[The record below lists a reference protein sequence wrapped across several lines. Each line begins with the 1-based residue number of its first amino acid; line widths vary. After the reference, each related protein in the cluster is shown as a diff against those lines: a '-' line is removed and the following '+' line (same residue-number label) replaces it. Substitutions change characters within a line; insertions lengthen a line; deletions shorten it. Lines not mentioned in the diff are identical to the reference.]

1 MRSKD
6 MVGAL
11 DQQASKISVAGVGD
25 AKLRIMISR
34 LTSTRSQTEIA
45 ANIATSSEPLL
56 AAERQYEGQCGEMSD
71 SVNLQQRLRLR
82 ILGLAELLNLPIVL
96 LDLDGHLRDLLEH
109 RTKRL
114 C

>member
-1 MRSKD
+1 

-11 DQQASKISVAGVGD
+11 DQQASEICVAGVSD
-25 AKLRIMISR
+25 TELRIMISR

-56 AAERQYEGQCGEMSD
+56 AAERQYEGQGGEMAD

-82 ILGLAELLNLPIVL
+82 ILGLAELLDLLIVQ
-96 LDLDGHLRDLLEH
+96 LDLYCHLRDLLKY
-109 RTKRL
+109 RTERL